1 MMYRG
6 GPMVKRYAPKV
17 RHAKR
22 GVRTRTRQI
31 LASFVK
37 FCLKVQFFEVGNGWY
52 DGRHQS
58 WGPEPMLGLFSLQ
71 HGTL

>member
-1 MMYRG
+1 MYRG
-6 GPMVKRYAPKV
+6 GPKVKRYAREV

-22 GVRTRTRQI
+22 GVRTRARPR

-37 FCLKVQFFEVGNGWY
+37 FCLKIELFEVRKGWY

-58 WGPEPMLGLFSLQ
+58 WGPEPMLGRSPIRN
-71 HGTL
+71 GTL